1 MLRLGYKASAEQF
14 APRELVDYA
23 VLAEE
28 LGYDSVVV
36 SDHFQPWRHDG
47 GHSPFSFAW
56 LAAVG
61 ERTSRIQLGTSVVAP
76 SYRYHPGIVAQ
87 AMATLGCLYPGR
99 VMLGVGT
106 GEAMNE
112 VPLGIH
118 WPEQKVRFQRLKEA
132 CQLMR
137 RLWSEDRVSFD
148 GDQFRTHDATVYDKP
163 VGGVP
168 LYIAAS
174 GPAAARLAGRMGDGF
189 ITTSGKDP
197 ALYADKLL
205 PAVREGAEKDLSWS
219 DTANDVVARMWRL
232 LGGYGD
238 HGRACDWMLVLRPGR
253 WVGSALWSLVRRRGV
268 RRDVVPVGAL
278 PLHAAGSRLVARA
291 FPRREPGVA
300 GKLASVEEITEHA
313 PMLAERGW
321 VRVAHDAAYLE
332 HVFALVE
339 RTTGPLVRRLVRRAG
354 RPIGWYAYVDRGEA
368 SSRVLHLAARDAHL
382 DAVVGE
388 LVDHAR
394 QRGRAV
400 LSGRFEAHL
409 EEPLRRRLA
418 VLGLARRPMM
428 HARDDG
434 IAATLGAGS
443 ALITQLDGEW
453 YVV

>member
-1 MLRLGYKASAEQF
+1 MTTTIRALERADLPGVAELLRRHMHGTF
-14 APRELVDYA
+14 ALHEDFLAATLLDHPWTDPEIPSLVA
-23 VLAEE
+23 VE
-28 LGYDSVVV
+28 D
-36 SDHFQPWRHDG
+36 QDG
-47 GHSPFSFAW
+47 GGPVAGFIGAHVRRMRLDGRA
-56 LAAVG
+56 LRGVCCAH
-61 ERTSRIQLGTSVVAP
+61 LVVAP
-76 SYRYHPGIVAQ
+76 GSRPG
-87 AMATLGCLYPGR
+87 ATG
-99 VMLGVGT
+99 ML
-106 GEAMNE
+106 
-112 VPLGIH
+112 LL
-118 WPEQKVRFQRLKEA
+118 KRL
-132 CQLMR
+132 L
-137 RLWSEDRVSFD
+137 
-148 GDQFRTHDATVYDKP
+148 
-163 VGGVP
+163 
-168 LYIAAS
+168 S
-174 GPAAARLAGRMGDGF
+174 GPQ
-189 ITTSGKDP
+189 
-197 ALYADKLL
+197 
-205 PAVREGAEKDLSWS
+205 DLSWS